1 MNTHFFDVQLAERY
15 GINAAIIIQH
25 IAFWIRKNRA
35 NRTHFYDGRYW
46 TYMSL
51 TAFAEMFPY
60 LGMKQIRGA
69 IDKLKAEGL
78 ILTGNYS
85 TKGKTNITWY
95 SLTDKGERIVFQ
107 NCADNSACQNDT
119 QPCQN
124 DIELCQNGTNS
135 CQNGTSKTDI
145 NSDNNLRYNT
155 HISSQD
161 DDDSAHKSACAGVRT
176 YACEALS
183 EEDLNDYLNYSDT
196 AEAYSDAIDPEEL
209 RKYIRK
215 SWKYHIGKTP
225 NKTNVDDVQ
234 FIAARNQMQVSTID
248 FAISAAARNA
258 NGSITGY
265 VCECLNNWAALGYHS
280 LGDVI
285 RADIKFNNLCP

>member
-1 MNTHFFDVQLAERY
+1 MNTHFFDVELAERY

-25 IAFWIRKNRA
+25 IAFWIKKNRA

-51 TAFAEMFPY
+51 SAFAEMFPY

-85 TKGKTNITWY
+85 TKGKINTTWY
-95 SLTDKGERIVFQ
+95 SLTDKGERLVFQ
-107 NCADNSACQNDT
+107 GSTENFPCQNDT
-119 QPCQN
+119 QLCQNDTEPCQN
-124 DIELCQNGTNS
+124 GTMLCQNGT
-135 CQNGTSKTDI
+135 TKTDI
-145 NSDNNLRYNT
+145 NTDNRQRYN
-155 HISSQD
+155 HISAQE
-161 DDDSAHKSACAGVRT
+161 DDDSAHDSACAGVRT
-176 YACEALS
+176 YA
-183 EEDLNDYLNYSDT
+183 EDMPQESITDYLEYSET
-196 AEAYSDAIDPEEL
+196 AEAYADEISPEEM
-209 RKYIRK
+209 RQYIRT

-234 FIAARNQMQVSTID
+234 ATAENHQMQVSTIN

-265 VCECLNNWAALGYHS
+265 VCMCLRSWAALGYHS
-280 LGDVI
+280 LGEVI
-285 RADIKFNNLCP
+285 RADIEFNGI